1 MQVFPKMD
9 GNPAKVA
16 VENMSMA
23 VASGECFGCGEHLS
37 SVFLKIKQV

>member
-16 VENMSMA
+16 VENMSAA
-23 VASGECFGCGEHLS
+23 VASGECFGCERTCLALQR
-37 SVFLKIKQV
+37 VC